1 MEIPES
7 FRNAQKAAFQDKTI
21 AHHVAV
27 STTGALG
34 GVTVAPA
41 VTSSGSY
48 SVNLQVVKD
57 VLEAQEWGL
66 TVNKDV
72 RITSSDALPIPIGD
86 YVKHGSETYRV
97 IQRIDADSYWLLYGK
112 RV

>member
-1 MEIPES
+1 MEISES
-7 FRNAQKAAFQDKTI
+7 FRKAQKAAFQDKTI
-21 AHHVAV
+21 DHHVAV
-27 STTGALG
+27 STTGSLG
-34 GVTVAPA
+34 SVTVAPA

-86 YVKHGSETYRV
+86 FIKYGPETYRV
-97 IQRIDADSYWLLYGK
+97 VQRIDADSYWLLYGQK
-112 RV
+112 V

>member
-1 MEIPES
+1 MEIPQS
-7 FRNAQKAAFQDKTI
+7 FRNAQKAVFQDKTI
-21 AHHVAV
+21 VHHAAV
-27 STTGALG
+27 STTGSLG

-48 SVNLQVVKD
+48 SVNLQVIKD
-57 VLEAQEWGL
+57 AIEAQEWGL

-72 RITSSDALPIPIGD
+72 RITSSDALPIPNGD
-86 YVKHGSETYRV
+86 FIKHGSETYRV
-97 IQRIDADSYWLLYGK
+97 VQRIDADSYWLLYGQ